1 MQTEIK
7 NFQIL
12 SPSNTHITGAPN
24 TSAQKP
30 SETYG
35 GGTLGDF
42 KEPITT
48 NGIYNIAN
56 QEIGVYLQSFNQE
69 DIKPQ
74 IAPQNCS
81 NGKTNVSAFDL
92 KFMDED
98 SPDQIA

>member
-1 MQTEIK
+1 M
-7 NFQIL
+7 
-12 SPSNTHITGAPN
+12 
-24 TSAQKP
+24 QKP

-42 KEPITT
+42 KDPLTT